1 MSGLE
6 VWRCESCGRRMFPR
20 RELCPHCGGVASAPV
35 RAERGIAS
43 EITSHR
49 GVDIASVRVDGDVTV
64 VARVDGSVTAGSEV
78 TLRLDDG
85 APVAT
90 VNSRKRD

>member
-1 MSGLE
+1 VTGLE
-6 VWRCESCGRRMFPR
+6 LWRCENCGRRMFPR

-35 RAERGIAS
+35 RAERGVAI
-43 EITSHR
+43 EITCHR

-90 VNSRKRD
+90 VV

>member
-1 MSGLE
+1 VTGLD
-6 VWRCESCGRRMFPR
+6 VWRCERCRRRVFPR
-20 RELCPHCGGVASAPV
+20 RELCPYCGASASAPE
-35 RAERGIAS
+35 RAERGIAT
-43 EITSHR
+43 ETTCHH

-64 VARVDGSVTAGSEV
+64 VARVDGSVAAGSEV

-90 VNSRKRD
+90 VA

>member
-1 MSGLE
+1 MA
-6 VWRCESCGRRMFPR
+6 M
-20 RELCPHCGGVASAPV
+20 
-35 RAERGIAS
+35 
-43 EITSHR
+43 EITCHR

-78 TLRLDDG
+78 TMRLDDG

-90 VNSRKRD
+90 VV